1 MKKNLLLLMLF
12 SLLAGCVFA
21 KPSDTPKA
29 NNSYIVWTLNKA
41 EKDTI
46 ANSINMDSV
55 QIAYFNRLINDTVR
69 YENSLLQIEL
79 DSLRSELSAVRKKA
93 EHGEYN
99 KTKLWTRIMLFSMAF
114 LVIAILFYLV
124 LRLRGLRDE
133 IVDVVR
139 DSGRIKEW
147 LNEFNNEKPSFRPV
161 SKSYDND
168 IRSLQNENRE
178 LKNRV
183 AALED
188 LLKERN
194 NPSKV
199 KHSSTTEQ
207 QPSSKTVET
216 QKLLYADSIID
227 GEFSHVKEQENDDT
241 VFVLTLK
248 SESTASVAI
257 FRKAYGKVIA
267 NASYLEG
274 CEKQIIG
281 NSSVVIVCEGEA
293 EKGFNGKW
301 KVVSPLKVEIR

>member
-79 DSLRSELSAVRKKA
+79 DLLRSELSAVRKKA

-124 LRLRGLRDE
+124 
-133 IVDVVR
+133 
-139 DSGRIKEW
+139 
-147 LNEFNNEKPSFRPV
+147 FSF
-161 SKSYDND
+161 
-168 IRSLQNENRE
+168 
-178 LKNRV
+178 
-183 AALED
+183 
-188 LLKERN
+188 LLFY
-194 NPSKV
+194 S
-199 KHSSTTEQ
+199 
-207 QPSSKTVET
+207 
-216 QKLLYADSIID
+216 
-227 GEFSHVKEQENDDT
+227 
-241 VFVLTLK
+241 
-248 SESTASVAI
+248 
-257 FRKAYGKVIA
+257 
-267 NASYLEG
+267 
-274 CEKQIIG
+274 
-281 NSSVVIVCEGEA
+281 
-293 EKGFNGKW
+293 
-301 KVVSPLKVEIR
+301 